1 LFLLFL
7 FFFFRLHPGNDGERL
22 PLGHPLLPHRS
33 VRSDD
38 VETKRV
44 VELIERHH
52 LDVVPR
58 DGDVPNL
65 VACTRTVLVDFDVVE
80 VGRAVRLPIH
90 VRLKR

>member
-1 LFLLFL
+1 LLLFL
-7 FFFFRLHPGNDGERL
+7 FFRLHPGNDGERQ
-22 PLGHPLLPHRS
+22 PLGHPLFPHGS
-33 VRSDD
+33 IRSDD

-58 DGDVPNL
+58 DRDVPDL
-65 VACTRTVLVDFDVVE
+65 FACTRTFLVDFDVGE

-90 VRLKR
+90 IRLKR